1 MKRYKKLC
9 VLLGVLVVVCAIT
22 FGVTRFQQVK
32 EDISNSDEIILE
44 IDSSAVQTLSW
55 TYDSNTLSF
64 RRDGD
69 WVYDEDE
76 AFPVDETKMEDLLE
90 PFTSFGVSFVIEN
103 VEDYGQYGLD
113 EPVCTIDLTTDQDSY
128 QITLGSYSTMDE
140 KRYVSIGD
148 GNVYLV
154 DHDPLEEY
162 DAVLSDLIRNDKM
175 PDLDS
180 VTTIQFS
187 GAQDYSIYYL
197 EDSVNTYCVDDVY
210 FVQDQD
216 LPLSTTRTEGYLNTL
231 RFLSLTN
238 YANYKV
244 TEEELVNYGLDNP
257 DLTVTVAYTEEDDDG
272 DAVDGTV
279 KLSVGRTQEQKEQ
292 AQEAEEGEDVSAY
305 VRVGDSSIIYEITG
319 TDYDNLMAASYDDLR
334 HQEVYA
340 GDVSQIYQVD
350 VTLDGESYTL
360 TADQAEDSTVWSF
373 VGNEVDATDF
383 ETALTGLTAS
393 SFTDQDPTGGE
404 EVELTLYL
412 TDDNFPSVKIT
423 LYRQDGTY
431 CLAQVDGAS
440 MCLVERSAVVS
451 LVEAINGIV
460 LG

>member
-64 RRDGD
+64 HRDGD

-373 VGNEVDATDF
+373 DGNEVDATDF

>member
-22 FGVTRFQQVK
+22 FGVTRYQQVK

-55 TYDSNTLSF
+55 TYDANTLSF
-64 RRDGD
+64 HRDED
-69 WVYDEDE
+69 WVYDGDE
-76 AFPVDETKMEDLLE
+76 AFSVDEAKMEDMLE

-103 VEDYGQYGLD
+103 VEDYAQYGLD
-113 EPVCTIDLTTDQDSY
+113 EPVCIIDLTTDQDSY

-175 PDLDS
+175 PGLDD
-180 VTTIQFS
+180 VTTIQFTGS
-187 GAQDYSIYYL
+187 QNYSIYYL
-197 EDSVNTYCVDDVY
+197 EDSVDTYCADDVY

-238 YANYKV
+238 YVNYKV
-244 TEEELVNYGLDNP
+244 TEEELADYGLDNP

-272 DAVDGTV
+272 NTVDGIVT
-279 KLSVGRTQEQKEQ
+279 LSVGRTQEQKEQ
-292 AQEAEEGEDVSAY
+292 AQEAEEDEDVSAY
-305 VRVGDSSIIYEITG
+305 VRVGDSSIVYEITG
-319 TDYDNLMAASYDDLR
+319 TDYDNLMAASYNDLR

-373 VGNEVDATDF
+373 DGNEVDATDF

-393 SFTDQDPTGGE
+393 SFTDQEPTGGE

-451 LVEAINGIV
+451 LAEAINGIV

>member
-64 RRDGD
+64 HRDGD

-244 TEEELVNYGLDNP
+244 TEEELANYGLDNP

-279 KLSVGRTQEQKEQ
+279 KLSVGRTQELKEQ

-373 VGNEVDATDF
+373 DGNEVDATDF

>member
-22 FGVTRFQQVK
+22 FGVTRYQQVK

-64 RRDGD
+64 HRDED

-103 VEDYGQYGLD
+103 VEDYSQYGLD

-187 GAQDYSIYYL
+187 GAQDYAIYYL
-197 EDSVNTYCVDDVY
+197 EDSVNTYCADDVY

-238 YANYKV
+238 YVNYKV
-244 TEEELVNYGLDNP
+244 TEEELANYGLDNP
-257 DLTVTVAYTEEDDDG
+257 DLTVTVSYTEEDDDG
-272 DAVDGTV
+272 NAVDGTV
-279 KLSVGRTQEQKEQ
+279 TLSVGRTQEQKEQ

-319 TDYDNLMAASYDDLR
+319 TDYDNLMAASYNDLR

-373 VGNEVDATDF
+373 DGNEVDATDF

-393 SFTDQDPTGGE
+393 SFTDQEPTGGE

-440 MCLVERSAVVS
+440 MCLVERSAVVN

>member
-22 FGVTRFQQVK
+22 FGVTRYQQVK

-64 RRDGD
+64 HRDEE
-69 WVYDEDE
+69 WVYDGDE
-76 AFPVDETKMEDLLE
+76 AFPVDESKMEDLLD
-90 PFTSFGVSFVIEN
+90 PFTSFAVSFVIEN
-103 VEDYGQYGLD
+103 VEDYAQYGLD

-162 DAVLSDLIRNDKM
+162 DAELSQLIRNDDM
-175 PDLDS
+175 PDLDN
-180 VTTIQFS
+180 VTTIQFG
-187 GAQDYSIYYL
+187 GAQDYAIYYL
-197 EDSVNTYCVDDVY
+197 EDSVDTYCADDVY

-216 LPLSTTRTEGYLNTL
+216 LPLSTTRTEGYINTL

-238 YANYKV
+238 YVNYKV
-244 TEEELVNYGLDNP
+244 TEEELADYGLDNP
-257 DLTVTVAYTEEDDDG
+257 DLAVTVAYTEEDDDG
-272 DAVDGTV
+272 NTVDGTV
-279 KLSVGRTQEQKEQ
+279 TLSVGRSQEQKEQ
-292 AQEAEEGEDVSAY
+292 AQEAEEGDDVSAY

-319 TDYDNLMAASYDDLR
+319 TDYDNLMAASYNDLR

-340 GDVSQIYQVD
+340 GEVSQIYQVD

-360 TADQAEDSTVWSF
+360 TADQADDSTVWSYD
-373 VGNEVDATDF
+373 GDEVSATAF

-393 SFTDQDPTGGE
+393 SFTDQEPTGGA

-431 CLAQVDGAS
+431 CLAQVDGES
-440 MCLVERSAVVS
+440 MCLVERSAVVD

>member
-22 FGVTRFQQVK
+22 FGVTRYQQVK

-64 RRDGD
+64 HRDED

-103 VEDYGQYGLD
+103 VEDYSQYGLD

-187 GAQDYSIYYL
+187 GAQDYAIYYL
-197 EDSVNTYCVDDVY
+197 EDSVNTYCADDVY

-238 YANYKV
+238 YVNYKV
-244 TEEELVNYGLDNP
+244 TEEELANYGLDNP
-257 DLTVTVAYTEEDDDG
+257 DLTVTVSYTEEDDDG
-272 DAVDGTV
+272 NAVDGTV

-319 TDYDNLMAASYDDLR
+319 TDYDNLMAASYNDLR

-373 VGNEVDATDF
+373 DGNEVDATDF

-393 SFTDQDPTGGE
+393 SFTDQEPTGGE

-423 LYRQDGTY
+423 LYRQNGTY

-440 MCLVERSAVVS
+440 MCLVERSAVVN